1 MRALT
6 IQVSPVPP
14 FRLDLTALA
23 LRRRPV
29 NAIDTW
35 NGEIYSRVLAIDN
48 VPMLVEVAQ
57 SGGARAPRLQ
67 VKATAHRMPR
77 NARMCILR
85 SMERLLGL
93 RIDLRP
99 FYRFA
104 RTDRRLNKLAERF
117 IGVKP
122 PRFPSVFE
130 AIVNGIACQQ
140 LSLHV
145 GLILLNRLAARIAVP
160 FQTPNGK
167 RYAFPNP
174 QDLSECPMRVFRR
187 LGFSTNKG
195 TALKQIAREI
205 VAGQFDPEGL
215 ADLANEE
222 AMQRLLALRGIGRWT
237 AEYVLLRGLGRTD
250 VFPADD
256 VGAQNRLAKWL
267 KLKGTLDYVSVNR
280 KLARWRPY
288 SGLIYFHLLLDGLE
302 LLRPDDSQTRIK
314 TRPIME
320 HRK

>member
-1 MRALT
+1 MRTLT
-6 IQVSPVPP
+6 IPVSPVPP

-35 NGEIYSRVLAIDN
+35 NGETWSRVLAIDS
-48 VPMLVEVAQ
+48 VPVLVEVVQ
-57 SGGARAPRLQ
+57 SSGVRSPRLL

-77 NARMCILR
+77 NATARIPGCIERM
-85 SMERLLGL
+85 LGL
-93 RIDLRP
+93 HINLRP
-99 FYRFA
+99 FYRLA
-104 RTDRRLNKLAERF
+104 KTDRRLESLAKRF
-117 IGVKP
+117 VGVKP

-140 LSLHV
+140 LSMHV
-145 GLILLNRLAARIAVP
+145 GLILLNRLAARTGVP
-160 FQTPNGK
+160 FETPDGT
-167 RYAFPNP
+167 RHAFPTA
-174 QDLSECPMRVFRR
+174 QDVSQCPMRVLRR
-187 LGFSTNKG
+187 LGFSTNKA

-205 VAGQFDPEGL
+205 LAGRFDPEGL

-222 AMQRLLALRGIGRWT
+222 AIERLLALHGVGRWT

-256 VGAQNRLAKWL
+256 IGAQNRLTRWL
-267 KLKGTLDYVSVNR
+267 EIERTLDYGSVKQ
-280 KLARWRPY
+280 KLARWQPY
-288 SGLIYFHLLLDGLE
+288 SGMIYFHLLLDSLE
-302 LLRPDDSQTRIK
+302 TPRRMAANHRVRAQAVR
-314 TRPIME
+314 E

>member
-35 NGEIYSRVLAIDN
+35 NGETYSRVLAIDN
-48 VPMLVEVAQ
+48 VPMLVEVTQ
-57 SGGARAPRLQ
+57 PGRARSPRLQ
-67 VKATAHRMPR
+67 IKATAHRMPR
-77 NARMCILR
+77 NARARILR

-104 RTDRRLNKLAERF
+104 RTDRRLNNLAERF

-145 GLILLNRLAARIAVP
+145 GLTLLNRLAVRTGVP
-160 FQTPNGK
+160 FQTPDGK
-167 RYAFPNP
+167 RYAFPNAH
-174 QDLSECPMRVFRR
+174 DVGGCPMRVFRG

-195 TALKQIAREI
+195 TALKQIASEI
-205 VAGQFDPEGL
+205 IAGQFEPESL
-215 ADLANEE
+215 ADLPNDE
-222 AMQRLLALRGIGRWT
+222 AVERLLALRGIGRWT

-256 VGAQNRLAKWL
+256 VGAQNKLAKWL
-267 KLKGTLDYVSVNR
+267 KLQGTLDYVSVNR

-288 SGLIYFHLLLDGLE
+288 SGMIYFHLLLDSLE
-302 LLRPDDSQTRIK
+302 PLRPDDSQTRIK
-314 TRPIME
+314 AQPIRE